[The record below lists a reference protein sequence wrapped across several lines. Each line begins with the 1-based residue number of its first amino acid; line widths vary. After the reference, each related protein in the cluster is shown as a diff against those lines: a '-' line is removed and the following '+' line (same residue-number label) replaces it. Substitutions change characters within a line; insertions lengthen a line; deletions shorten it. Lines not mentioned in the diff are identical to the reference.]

1 MGCSPILISLS
12 ILSCSALIL
21 AGDFRKDIDIVWG
34 SDKAKILEN
43 GQAITL
49 SLDKASGSGFESKAQ
64 FLFGKV
70 SMELKL
76 VPGNSA
82 GTVTSYYLAS
92 KGTMWDE
99 IDFEFLGNLSGDPY
113 TVHTNVITQGK
124 GDREQQF
131 RLWFDP
137 TVDFHTYSI
146 LWNPKTIVFYVDGTP
161 IREFKKMNTKNVAYP
176 EKQAMR
182 VHSSLWNGDD
192 WATRGGLVKTDWS
205 KAPFTAYYRN
215 FEVQDCDWSAPGSN
229 VSCGGGGPNSWLNE
243 GIDENSRKR
252 LKWVQSNFIIYNYC
266 NDAKRFR
273 LGLPTECVVM
283 N

>member
-1 MGCSPILISLS
+1 M
-12 ILSCSALIL
+12 
-21 AGDFRKDIDIVWG
+21 
-34 SDKAKILEN
+34 
-43 GQAITL
+43 
-49 SLDKASGSGFESKAQ
+49 
-64 FLFGKV
+64 
-70 SMELKL
+70 
-76 VPGNSA
+76 
-82 GTVTSYYLAS
+82 
-92 KGTMWDE
+92 
-99 IDFEFLGNLSGDPY
+99 
-113 TVHTNVITQGK
+113 
-124 GDREQQF
+124 
-131 RLWFDP
+131 
-137 TVDFHTYSI
+137 
-146 LWNPKTIVFYVDGTP
+146 DGTP